1 MCWRR
6 EDLKPSPA
14 IWGWCCCHQNM
25 TKQSFLCNIFTYWP
39 QSLVSDLLQLDQGDF
54 QACLSR
60 QDSYVSLAN
69 GRHVF
74 TVTVN
79 MSSGA
84 SAVSQFNWT
93 VGETFTKT
101 FVFLV
106 YWFHFLSSKCLGFH
120 ELCPDLQVGDC
131 GFFSCSSY
139 EGIEHLE
146 ICLCLQTRLC
156 GSWRKITLCSFYLKC
171 LEGLSHNPT
180 FSIKVI

>member
-131 GFFSCSSY
+131 RFFSCSSY

-146 ICLCLQTRLC
+146 SCLRLQTRLC
-156 GSWRKITLCSFYLKC
+156 GSWRKLLYA
-171 LEGLSHNPT
+171 LSLWNAWRDFLTIQH
-180 FSIKVI
+180 SQ

>member
-14 IWGWCCCHQNM
+14 IWGRCCCHQNM
-25 TKQSFLCNIFTYWP
+25 TKQSFCNIFTYWP

-101 FVFLV
+101 FVWLFV
-106 YWFHFLSSKCLGFH
+106 KQVSWFSWIASWSPGWRLDSFH
-120 ELCPDLQVGDC
+120 VP
-131 GFFSCSSY
+131 
-139 EGIEHLE
+139 HM
-146 ICLCLQTRLC
+146 R
-156 GSWRKITLCSFYLKC
+156 
-171 LEGLSHNPT
+171 GLSIWKSVFVFKLDFVEAEGKLLYALSLWNAWRNFLTIQH
-180 FSIKVI
+180 SQ